1 LIFPVAGRLRTWVDR
16 FVLGERADPL
26 ATVDSIGAGLR
37 TSTDDPTGTMLEAV
51 ASATGASYAELR
63 TPAGVRTVGQP
74 HGDVVEI
81 PLVHADKALGTLTVG
96 PRRGERRVTDGDA
109 RLLAAIAPHLAV
121 VIQTQRLAND
131 LDREKQRVASATE
144 AERDRLR
151 HDLHDGLGPS
161 LSGIAL
167 GIQAVS
173 QSLGT
178 ESQASRN
185 LLERTRTEADNA
197 VREIRRVIDGLR
209 PAVLDK
215 YGLVGAIGD
224 TAKNLGLD
232 TETGFTLDARPMPD
246 LAPQVEEAAFRIAS
260 EALNNVVKHA
270 NASSCG
276 VIIET
281 VVDQLVVRVRDD
293 GTWVT
298 SRSGGVGLDSMR
310 RRVEALG
317 GELEVTSD
325 QGTTVT
331 AGIPL
336 EQS

>member
-1 LIFPVAGRLRTWVDR
+1 M
-16 FVLGERADPL
+16 L
-26 ATVDSIGAGLR
+26 A
-37 TSTDDPTGTMLEAV
+37 
-51 ASATGASYAELR
+51 
-63 TPAGVRTVGQP
+63 
-74 HGDVVEI
+74 
-81 PLVHADKALGTLTVG
+81 VG
-96 PRRGERRVTDGDA
+96 PRRGERRVT
-109 RLLAAIAPHLAV
+109 
-121 VIQTQRLAND
+121 
-131 LDREKQRVASATE
+131 
-144 AERDRLR
+144 
-151 HDLHDGLGPS
+151 GPS

-178 ESQASRN
+178 ESQASRK

-215 YGLVGAIGD
+215 YGLVGAIGY
-224 TAKNLGLD
+224 TAKNLRLN
-232 TETGFTLDARPMPD
+232 TETGFTLDARPLPD

-270 NASSCG
+270 NASSCR

-281 VVDQLVVRVRDD
+281 EVDQLVVRVRDD

-298 SRSGGVGLDSMR
+298 SRSEGVGLDSMR

-331 AGIPL
+331 ARIPL

>member
-1 LIFPVAGRLRTWVDR
+1 M
-16 FVLGERADPL
+16 L
-26 ATVDSIGAGLR
+26 A
-37 TSTDDPTGTMLEAV
+37 
-51 ASATGASYAELR
+51 
-63 TPAGVRTVGQP
+63 
-74 HGDVVEI
+74 
-81 PLVHADKALGTLTVG
+81 VG
-96 PRRGERRVTDGDA
+96 PRRGERRVT
-109 RLLAAIAPHLAV
+109 
-121 VIQTQRLAND
+121 
-131 LDREKQRVASATE
+131 
-144 AERDRLR
+144 
-151 HDLHDGLGPS
+151 GPS

-178 ESQASRN
+178 ESQASRK

-215 YGLVGAIGD
+215 YGLVGAIGY
-224 TAKNLGLD
+224 TAKNLRLN
-232 TETGFTLDARPMPD
+232 TETGFTLDARPLPD

-270 NASSCG
+270 KASSCG

-281 VVDQLVVRVRDD
+281 VVDQLVVRVCDD

-317 GELEVTSD
+317 GELEVTSN

-331 AGIPL
+331 ARIPL